1 MFDIIRY
8 NPERKDEWNEF
19 VRESKNGTFLF
30 DRDYMDY
37 HSDRFEDCS
46 LMIFRRGKLYAL
58 LPADV
63 NGDTLRSHG
72 GLTYGGLV
80 MSEKAT
86 TADIMAV
93 LGLLNAYLKG
103 MGVAKIIYKPVP
115 YIYNRQPSEEDLY
128 AIFSV
133 CNARLTSRAVSSAIY
148 KDCRNKWFRIRECGR
163 KRAAADGIVIERT
176 DNPDDFW
183 QILSD
188 NLGRKYD
195 TKPVHTVE
203 EIRLLMRR
211 FPDKIRLF
219 VAKKDG
225 VTLGGTLLYLT
236 ERVVHSQYISASE
249 EGKRLH
255 ALDLLFGCVIE
266 EALREHDYFDFGI
279 STEQNGTL
287 LNEQLI
293 YQKEGFGGRGVCYD
307 CYEWTL

>member
-80 MSEKAT
+80 LSEKAT

-128 AIFSV
+128 A
-133 CNARLTSRAVSSAIY
+133 T
-148 KDCRNKWFRIRECGR
+148 
-163 KRAAADGIVIERT
+163 
-176 DNPDDFW
+176 
-183 QILSD
+183 
-188 NLGRKYD
+188 
-195 TKPVHTVE
+195 
-203 EIRLLMRR
+203 
-211 FPDKIRLF
+211 
-219 VAKKDG
+219 
-225 VTLGGTLLYLT
+225 
-236 ERVVHSQYISASE
+236 
-249 EGKRLH
+249 
-255 ALDLLFGCVIE
+255 
-266 EALREHDYFDFGI
+266 
-279 STEQNGTL
+279 
-287 LNEQLI
+287 
-293 YQKEGFGGRGVCYD
+293 
-307 CYEWTL
+307 